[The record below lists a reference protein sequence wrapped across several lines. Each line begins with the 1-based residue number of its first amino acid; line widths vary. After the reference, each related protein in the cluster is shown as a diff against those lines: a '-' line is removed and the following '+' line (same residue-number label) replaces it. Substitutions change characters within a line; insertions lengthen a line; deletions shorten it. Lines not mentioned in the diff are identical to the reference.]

1 MRATRIWALAVAF
14 SALFFVLFGL
24 FGVSIG
30 SEDDLTEAFRAVC
43 RASGVAK

>member
-1 MRATRIWALAVAF
+1 MAVAF
-14 SALFFVLFGL
+14 TALAFVLFGL

-43 RASGVAK
+43 RAAWVAK